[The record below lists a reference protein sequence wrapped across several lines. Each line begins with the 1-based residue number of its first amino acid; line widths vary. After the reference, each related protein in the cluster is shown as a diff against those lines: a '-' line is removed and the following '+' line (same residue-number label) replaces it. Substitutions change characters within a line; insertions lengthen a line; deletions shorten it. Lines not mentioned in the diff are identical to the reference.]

1 MNNISIVIPIYNEE
15 NNLPILFKEIEN
27 ELNNRINYEIV
38 AVDDGSN
45 DTSLKFLNDYSIKQN
60 LKIIENKNNK
70 GQSFSIY
77 QGVRQAKFNNIVTI
91 DADLQNNPKDILSL
105 CKIFFNGNYGLVGG
119 LRKKRKDNFIKII
132 SSRIAN
138 FIRMMI
144 LNDNCIDTGCS
155 LKIFSKNI
163 FLTFPYFDGLHRFLP
178 ALFKGYGYSTYFINV
193 DHRPRKNGIS
203 KYGTF
208 NRLFVG
214 MKTLILVYKITNLKV
229 KEKND

>member
-15 NNLPILFKEIEN
+15 SNLPILFKEIEN

-38 AVDDGSN
+38 AIDDGSN

-119 LRKKRKDNFIKII
+119 LRKNRKDNFIKII

-214 MKTLILVYKITNLKV
+214 MKTLILVYKIINLKV
-229 KEKND
+229 KEKK

>member
-15 NNLPILFKEIEN
+15 SNLSILFKEIEN

-38 AVDDGSN
+38 AIDDGSN

-138 FIRMMI
+138 YIRMII

-214 MKTLILVYKITNLKV
+214 MKTLILVYKIINLKM
-229 KEKND
+229 KQNND

>member
-15 NNLPILFKEIEN
+15 SNLSILFKEIEN

-38 AVDDGSN
+38 AIDDGSN

-77 QGVRQAKFNNIVTI
+77 QGVRQAKYNNIVTI

-138 FIRMMI
+138 YIRMII

-214 MKTLILVYKITNLKV
+214 MKTLILVYKIINLKM
-229 KEKND
+229 KKNND

>member
-15 NNLPILFKEIEN
+15 SNLPILFKEIEN

-38 AVDDGSN
+38 AIDDGSN

-214 MKTLILVYKITNLKV
+214 MKTLILVYKITNLKM
-229 KEKND
+229 KENND